1 MARINL
7 LDLNLGIQNVMDSP
21 GRHLPCRGP
30 ATGRPPQLSEAGLDE
45 MYAPS
50 NAGRIMEDALRP
62 EVGDGTLLEPGVF
75 SANLARCADKLRER
89 GDAAAEELVREELL
103 PLLENKKMLSAYI
116 GLMIGG

>member
-21 GRHLPCRGP
+21 GRASSLPRARQLA
-30 ATGRPPQLSEAGLDE
+30 ATALSEAGLDE

-75 SANLARCADKLRER
+75 SANLARCADKLRKR